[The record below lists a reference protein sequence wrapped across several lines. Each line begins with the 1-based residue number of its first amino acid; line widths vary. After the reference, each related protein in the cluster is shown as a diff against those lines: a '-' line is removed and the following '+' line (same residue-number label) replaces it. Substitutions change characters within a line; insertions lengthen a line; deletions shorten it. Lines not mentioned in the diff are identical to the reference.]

1 MENLFKSFFMG
12 GFECAD
18 HLNSFGNRVNLLKET
33 EHDVRIKEDY
43 KLLSVI
49 GIKVVR
55 EGICWSEVEISEG
68 VYNFAEIYDRIK
80 IAEKL
85 GIQQIWDLI
94 HFGYPNDLYP
104 THPKFCER
112 FKNLCTAFARFHKL
126 HSFNKLY
133 VIPINEISFLSWMSG
148 DVRGTAPY
156 AVNSGWDIKYHLS
169 KAAIIGINALKEVLP
184 DCIIISSEPLVKIH
198 GDGIIS
204 KEELAEINSYQYQAM
219 DIVTGKICPEL
230 GGDKTLID
238 VMGLNY
244 YWTCQWR
251 INSGTLDWPDLH
263 NNRTPFSSLMEELY
277 ERYKIPL
284 LITETGHFGVG
295 RIPWMKEIIN
305 HCDKAIERNIPI
317 YGICIYPVVDRPE
330 WDFLDKYNNC
340 GLYDLDDS
348 KNRIPHI
355 GYINFIK
362 QQVQLFE
369 QYIIAL

>member
-1 MENLFKSFFMG
+1 MNNLFKSFFMG

-18 HLNSFGNRVNLLKET
+18 HLNRFGNRVNLLKET
-33 EHDVRIKEDY
+33 EHDIRIKEDY
-43 KLLSVI
+43 KLLSDI

-55 EGICWSEVEISEG
+55 EGICWSEIEISDG
-68 VYNFAEIYDRIK
+68 GYNFAEIYDRIK
-80 IAEKL
+80 IAEEL

-94 HFGYPNDLYP
+94 HFGYPDDIYP

-112 FKNLCTAFARFHKL
+112 FKNLCTAFARFYKL

-169 KAAIIGINALKEVLP
+169 KAAIIGLKALKEILP
-184 DCIIISSEPLVKIH
+184 DCVIISSEPLVKIH

-204 KEELAEINSYQYQAM
+204 KDELDEINSYQYQAM
-219 DIVTGKICPEL
+219 DIITGKMCPEL
-230 GGDKTLID
+230 GGNIALID

-251 INSGTLDWPDLH
+251 VNSGTLDWPDLY
-263 NNRTPFSSLMEELY
+263 NNRTPFILLMHELY

-295 RIPWMKEIIN
+295 RISWMEEIIDQ
-305 HCDKAIERNIPI
+305 CALAIERNIPI
-317 YGICIYPVVDRPE
+317 YGICIYPIVDRPE
-330 WDFLDKYNNC
+330 WDYLDKYNNC
-340 GLYDLDDS
+340 GLYDLDAD
-348 KNRIPHI
+348 KNRIPYND
-355 GYINFIK
+355 YINFIK

-369 QYIIAL
+369 QYNLTL